1 MRETIKDASC
11 LHNDA
16 SRARAA
22 NPSQFDWLLSSSL
35 SPSIYDGS
43 RNTSALNCYYRV
55 RLNETLELLACLIV
69 SYRRGGIIGSSIA

>member
-22 NPSQFDWLLSSSL
+22 NPNQFDWLLSSSL
-35 SPSIYDGS
+35 VSHPSS
-43 RNTSALNCYYRV
+43 TMTH
-55 RLNETLELLACLIV
+55 ETPARSIV
-69 SYRRGGIIGSSIA
+69 IIGYVLTKTSNR